1 MNGILSNLLYV
12 LLITAA
18 TGSAALVAWY
28 CLGDILMRSGYVRLY
43 DAGIR
48 LVVCLFLLPIV
59 YMALGWMDQS
69 GLQWSGK
76 LFERTP
82 AITEVYQI
90 LCAVWVLGAV
100 AVGAWYLHRTVLV
113 DQMCQASFSCER
125 MEKRLFEQVCEE
137 LEIPKSRV
145 GLLQNYSVKVPFIQ
159 GVFCPQVVLPADR
172 KGYNQEDL
180 KTIFRHELMHY
191 KQRDVLLGRIVALVT
206 ILQFF
211 NPLAWWLRRRVIKWR
226 ECACDARVCR
236 LTRDP
241 KKYFACLL
249 HVEEICG
256 KNHAQAS
263 LKAVNGKSDLLE
275 RIEFMDKLMKIKKKP
290 MHVAV
295 MIVCAMLFGTSVTVA
310 AASGGAASLY
320 VKLYEMTDVAEK
332 VEKQAMPELTEYEDQ
347 GPAPDVT
354 VEEGQQISINVYQNN
369 HTDKNIRVGII
380 KPSGYR
386 LYVYSS
392 GQITHNF
399 TITEFGYY
407 KVFVENTTSVTIDVD
422 GTYNVY

>member
-113 DQMCQASFSCER
+113 D
-125 MEKRLFEQVCEE
+125 
-137 LEIPKSRV
+137 
-145 GLLQNYSVKVPFIQ
+145 
-159 GVFCPQVVLPADR
+159 
-172 KGYNQEDL
+172 
-180 KTIFRHELMHY
+180 
-191 KQRDVLLGRIVALVT
+191 
-206 ILQFF
+206 
-211 NPLAWWLRRRVIKWR
+211 
-226 ECACDARVCR
+226 R

-354 VEEGQQISINVYQNN
+354 VEEGQVEGIARAIKGFSWSIRGNAMKTTSSFFVNEGQQISINVYQNN